1 MVAIWEVRFLPI
13 PRCFFIILEVVPDTD
28 LGQKIMRITNA
39 NARLSKNEKWYA
51 IVALN
56 YDDENVLGVLIN
68 VPNVGLFFMC
78 NHEDFHGAFP
88 NNLVGDMGFRQSYY
102 LTTPASNYSFGD
114 VRYPHGS
121 QLVRVLIGALTL
133 HFGEDIGR
141 TALSCLNSNGY
152 LSSRVNATA
161 VDAIDTGA
169 ENEADD
175 SISQDPMI
183 NDKYENM
190 TYTGQHSYHYHHGR
204 HLNAPMVR
212 FNGHRIG
219 IELEV
224 EFDNSDD
231 RDEFNSIASNWFYR
245 ERDGSLGDY
254 GVEII
259 TIPLL
264 PQDAK
269 DEEMWR
275 SLCKRLRKAKS
286 WDTGRCGLHVHIG
299 REILGKNEDVRQE
312 TLGRMLY
319 LYHEF
324 LKQTRLNVKI
334 FGRDRGYH
342 DVNGQTLES
351 RAANVLGNGIFKDAS
366 IKDKV
371 KQSLIDKGDETRY
384 FDINIQNPAT
394 IEFRKGRGSINATR
408 IAMVIEWC
416 EIICKYSRQ
425 TPWSQIGYE
434 DFVNYAKIAAKGETL
449 KAYLDSEC

>member
-1 MVAIWEVRFLPI
+1 
-13 PRCFFIILEVVPDTD
+13 
-28 LGQKIMRITNA
+28 MRITNA

-51 IVALN
+51 IVELN
-56 YDDENVLGVLIN
+56 YDNNEVIGVLIN
-68 VPNVGLFFMC
+68 VPNDGLYFMC
-78 NHEDFHGAFP
+78 NHEDFHGAYP
-88 NNLVGDMGFRQSYY
+88 NDLVGDRGFRHSYY
-102 LTTPASNYSFGD
+102 LATPASNYSFGD
-114 VRYPHGS
+114 VRYPRGS
-121 QLVRVLIGALTL
+121 QFVRVLIGALTL
-133 HFGEDIGR
+133 HFGGDIGS
-141 TALSCLNSNGY
+141 TALSYLHGNGY
-152 LSSRVNATA
+152 LSGRVNATA
-161 VDAIDTGA
+161 DDAIEDGS
-169 ENEADD
+169 ENATDD

-190 TYTGQHSYHYHHGR
+190 TYTGQHSYHYHHGC
-204 HLNAPMVR
+204 HLNAPIAP
-212 FNGHRIG
+212 FKGHRIG

-224 EFDNSDD
+224 EFDNSTD

-245 ERDGSLGDY
+245 ERDGSLGNY

-275 SLCKRLRKAKS
+275 SLCERLRKAKS

-299 REILGKNEDVRQE
+299 REILGKNEDIRQE

-334 FGRDRGYH
+334 FGRERGYH
-342 DVNGQTLES
+342 DENGQTMES
-351 RAANVLGNGIFKDAS
+351 RAAKVLGNGIFKDAS
-366 IKDKV
+366 VKDKV

-384 FDINIQNPAT
+384 FDINLQNPAT
-394 IEFRKGRGSINATR
+394 IEFRKGRGSINAKR

-416 EIICKYSRQ
+416 EIICNYSRQ

-434 DFVNYAKIAAKGETL
+434 DFVNYAKIVAKGGSL

>member
-1 MVAIWEVRFLPI
+1 
-13 PRCFFIILEVVPDTD
+13 
-28 LGQKIMRITNA
+28 MRITNE

-51 IVALN
+51 IVELN
-56 YDDENVLGVLIN
+56 YDNNEVIGVLIN
-68 VPNVGLFFMC
+68 VPDDGLYFMC
-78 NHEDFHGAFP
+78 NHEDFRGAYP
-88 NNLVGDMGFRQSYY
+88 NDLVGDRGFIFSYY
-102 LTTPASNYSFGD
+102 LATPASNYSFRD

-121 QLVRVLIGALTL
+121 QFVRVLIGALTL
-133 HFGEDIGR
+133 HFGGDIGS
-141 TALSCLNSNGY
+141 TALSYLHGNGY

-161 VDAIDTGA
+161 DDEIEAGA
-169 ENEADD
+169 ENETDD

-190 TYTGQHSYHYHHGR
+190 TYTGQYSYHYHHGY
-204 HLNAPMVR
+204 HLNAPIAP
-212 FNGHRIG
+212 FKGHRIG

-245 ERDGSLGDY
+245 ERDGSLGNY

-269 DEEMWR
+269 DVEMWEG
-275 SLCKRLRKAKS
+275 LCQRLRKAKS

-299 REILGKNEDVRQE
+299 REILGKNEDIRQE

-324 LKQTRLNVKI
+324 LKHTRLNVKI
-334 FGRDRGYH
+334 FGRERGYH
-342 DVNGQTLES
+342 DENGQTMES
-351 RAANVLGNGIFKDAS
+351 RAAKILGNGIFKDAS

-384 FDINIQNPAT
+384 FDINLQNTAT
-394 IEFRKGRGSINATR
+394 IEFRKGKGSINAKR

-434 DFVNYAKIAAKGETL
+434 DFVHYAKIVAKGETL

>member
-1 MVAIWEVRFLPI
+1 
-13 PRCFFIILEVVPDTD
+13 
-28 LGQKIMRITNA
+28 MRITNE
-39 NARLSKNEKWYA
+39 NSRLSKNAKWYA
-51 IVALN
+51 IVELN
-56 YDDENVLGVLIN
+56 DDGEHVIGVLIN
-68 VPNVGLFFMC
+68 VPNDGLYFMC
-78 NHEDFHGAFP
+78 NQEGFNGAYP
-88 NNLVGDMGFRQSYY
+88 NDLVGDRGFRYSYY
-102 LTTPASNYSFGD
+102 LTTPASNYSFRD
-114 VRYPHGS
+114 VCYPHGC
-121 QLVRVLIGALTL
+121 QLVRVLMGALML
-133 HFGEDIGR
+133 HFGEDIGS
-141 TALSCLNSNGY
+141 TALSYLHSNGY

-161 VDAIDTGA
+161 DDAIEAGA
-169 ENEADD
+169 ENATDD

-190 TYTGQHSYHYHHGR
+190 TYTGQHSYHYHHGC
-204 HLNAPMVR
+204 HLNAPIAP
-212 FNGHRIG
+212 FKGHRIG

-224 EFDNSDD
+224 EFDNSED

-245 ERDGSLGDY
+245 ERDGSLGNY

-275 SLCKRLRKAKS
+275 SLCERLRKAKS

-299 REILGKNEDVRQE
+299 REILGKNEDIRQE

-334 FGRDRGYH
+334 FGRERGYH
-342 DVNGQTLES
+342 DENGQTLES
-351 RAANVLGNGIFKDAS
+351 RAAKVLGNGIFKDAS
-366 IKDKV
+366 VKDKV

-384 FDINIQNPAT
+384 FDINLQNPAT
-394 IEFRKGRGSINATR
+394 IEFRKGRGSINAKR

-416 EIICKYSRQ
+416 EIICNYSRQ

-434 DFVNYAKIAAKGETL
+434 DFVNYAKIVAKGGSL

>member
-1 MVAIWEVRFLPI
+1 M
-13 PRCFFIILEVVPDTD
+13 
-28 LGQKIMRITNA
+28 
-39 NARLSKNEKWYA
+39 
-51 IVALN
+51 
-56 YDDENVLGVLIN
+56 
-68 VPNVGLFFMC
+68 
-78 NHEDFHGAFP
+78 
-88 NNLVGDMGFRQSYY
+88 
-102 LTTPASNYSFGD
+102 
-114 VRYPHGS
+114 
-121 QLVRVLIGALTL
+121 
-133 HFGEDIGR
+133 
-141 TALSCLNSNGY
+141 
-152 LSSRVNATA
+152 
-161 VDAIDTGA
+161 
-169 ENEADD
+169 
-175 SISQDPMI
+175 
-183 NDKYENM
+183 
-190 TYTGQHSYHYHHGR
+190 
-204 HLNAPMVR
+204 
-212 FNGHRIG
+212 
-219 IELEV
+219 EV
-224 EFDNSDD
+224 EFDNSED

-245 ERDGSLGDY
+245 ERDGSLGNY

-275 SLCKRLRKAKS
+275 SLCERLRKAKS

-299 REILGKNEDVRQE
+299 REILGKNEDIRQE

-334 FGRDRGYH
+334 FGRERGYH
-342 DVNGQTLES
+342 DENGQTMES
-351 RAANVLGNGIFKDAS
+351 RAAKVLGNGIFKDTS
-366 IKDKV
+366 VKDKV

-384 FDINIQNPAT
+384 FDINLQNPAT

-434 DFVNYAKIAAKGETL
+434 DFVNYAKIVAKGETL

>member
-1 MVAIWEVRFLPI
+1 
-13 PRCFFIILEVVPDTD
+13 
-28 LGQKIMRITNA
+28 MRINSSST
-39 NARLSKNEKWYA
+39 RLFKTEKWYA
-51 IVALN
+51 LIALN
-56 YDDENVLGVLIN
+56 HHSEEGEHTVKGVLIN
-68 VPNVGLFFMC
+68 VPNDGLFFMSDYSVFNGGSPC
-78 NHEDFHGAFP
+78 D
-88 NNLVGDMGFRQSYY
+88 LTGDKGFRFSYY
-102 LTTPASNYSFGD
+102 LSTPANDYSFED
-114 VRYPHGS
+114 IEYPHGS
-121 QLVRVLIGALTL
+121 QFVCVLQRGFLAY
-133 HFGEDIGR
+133 FGGERGR
-141 TALSCLNSNGY
+141 RALSYLRQNGY
-152 LSSRVNATA
+152 LSRDGGNDTA
-161 VDAIDTGA
+161 DDTIEAGA
-169 ENEADD
+169 ENETDD

-190 TYTGQHSYHYHHGR
+190 TYTGQHSYHYHHGC
-204 HLNAPMVR
+204 HLNAPIAP
-212 FNGHRIG
+212 FKGHRIG

-245 ERDGSLGDY
+245 ERDGSLGNY

-269 DEEMWR
+269 DEEMWEG
-275 SLCKRLRKAKS
+275 LCQRLRKAKS

-299 REILGKNEDVRQE
+299 REILGKNEDIRQE

-334 FGRDRGYH
+334 FGRERGYH
-342 DVNGQTLES
+342 DENGQTMES
-351 RAANVLGNGIFKDAS
+351 RAAKVLGNGIFKDAS
-366 IKDKV
+366 VKDKV

-384 FDINIQNPAT
+384 FDINLQNPAT
-394 IEFRKGRGSINATR
+394 IEFRKGRGSINAKR

-434 DFVNYAKIAAKGETL
+434 DFVNYAKIVAKGETL
-449 KAYLDSEC
+449 KAYLDSEY

>member
-1 MVAIWEVRFLPI
+1 
-13 PRCFFIILEVVPDTD
+13 
-28 LGQKIMRITNA
+28 MRITNA

-51 IVALN
+51 IVELN
-56 YDDENVLGVLIN
+56 YNNNEVIGVLIN
-68 VPNVGLFFMC
+68 VPNDGLYFMC
-78 NHEDFHGAFP
+78 NHEDFRGAYP
-88 NNLVGDMGFRQSYY
+88 NDLVGDRGFRHSYY
-102 LTTPASNYSFGD
+102 ITPPAGNYSFGD
-114 VRYPHGS
+114 VRYPRGS
-121 QLVRVLIGALTL
+121 QFIRVLIGALTL
-133 HFGEDIGR
+133 HFGGDIGS
-141 TALSCLNSNGY
+141 TALSYLHGNGY
-152 LSSRVNATA
+152 LSGRVNATA
-161 VDAIDTGA
+161 DDAIEDGS
-169 ENEADD
+169 ENATDD

-190 TYTGQHSYHYHHGR
+190 TYTGQHSYHYHHGC
-204 HLNAPMVR
+204 HLNAPIAP
-212 FNGHRIG
+212 FKGHRIG

-245 ERDGSLGDY
+245 ERDGSLGNY

-275 SLCKRLRKAKS
+275 SLCERLRKAKS

-299 REILGKNEDVRQE
+299 REILGKNEDIRQE

-334 FGRDRGYH
+334 FGRERGYH
-342 DVNGQTLES
+342 DENGQTMES
-351 RAANVLGNGIFKDAS
+351 RAAKVLGNGIFKDAS
-366 IKDKV
+366 VKDKV

-384 FDINIQNPAT
+384 FDINLQNPAT
-394 IEFRKGRGSINATR
+394 IEFRKGRGSINAKR

-416 EIICKYSRQ
+416 EIICNYSRQ

-434 DFVNYAKIAAKGETL
+434 DFVNYAKIVAKGGSL

>member
-1 MVAIWEVRFLPI
+1 
-13 PRCFFIILEVVPDTD
+13 
-28 LGQKIMRITNA
+28 MRITNA

-51 IVALN
+51 IVELN
-56 YDDENVLGVLIN
+56 YNNNEVIGVLIN
-68 VPNVGLFFMC
+68 VPNDGLYFMC
-78 NHEDFHGAFP
+78 NHEDFRGAYP
-88 NNLVGDMGFRQSYY
+88 NDLVGDRGFRHSYY
-102 LTTPASNYSFGD
+102 LATPASNYSFGD
-114 VRYPHGS
+114 VRYPRGS
-121 QLVRVLIGALTL
+121 QFVRVLIGALTL
-133 HFGEDIGR
+133 HFGGDIGS
-141 TALSCLNSNGY
+141 TALSYLHGNGY
-152 LSSRVNATA
+152 LSGRVNATA
-161 VDAIDTGA
+161 DDAIEDGS
-169 ENEADD
+169 ENATDD

-190 TYTGQHSYHYHHGR
+190 TYTGQHSYHYHHGC
-204 HLNAPMVR
+204 HLNAPIAP
-212 FNGHRIG
+212 FKGHRIG

-224 EFDNSDD
+224 EFDNSTD

-245 ERDGSLGDY
+245 ERDGSLGNY

-275 SLCKRLRKAKS
+275 SLCERLRKAKS

-299 REILGKNEDVRQE
+299 REILGKNEDIRQE

-334 FGRDRGYH
+334 FGRERGYH
-342 DVNGQTLES
+342 DENGQTMES
-351 RAANVLGNGIFKDAS
+351 RAAKVLGNGIFKDAS
-366 IKDKV
+366 VKDKV

-384 FDINIQNPAT
+384 FDINLQNPAT
-394 IEFRKGRGSINATR
+394 IEFRKGRGSINAKR

-416 EIICKYSRQ
+416 EIICNYSRQ

-434 DFVNYAKIAAKGETL
+434 DFVNYAKIVAKGGSL

>member
-1 MVAIWEVRFLPI
+1 M
-13 PRCFFIILEVVPDTD
+13 
-28 LGQKIMRITNA
+28 
-39 NARLSKNEKWYA
+39 
-51 IVALN
+51 
-56 YDDENVLGVLIN
+56 
-68 VPNVGLFFMC
+68 
-78 NHEDFHGAFP
+78 
-88 NNLVGDMGFRQSYY
+88 
-102 LTTPASNYSFGD
+102 
-114 VRYPHGS
+114 
-121 QLVRVLIGALTL
+121 
-133 HFGEDIGR
+133 
-141 TALSCLNSNGY
+141 TALRYLHSNGY

-161 VDAIDTGA
+161 VDAIEAGS
-169 ENEADD
+169 ENETDD

-190 TYTGQHSYHYHHGR
+190 TYTGQHSYHYHHGC

-224 EFDNSDD
+224 EFDNSED

-245 ERDGSLGDY
+245 ERDGSLGNY

-275 SLCKRLRKAKS
+275 SLCERLRKARS

-334 FGRDRGYH
+334 FGRERGYH
-342 DVNGQTLES
+342 DENGQTMES
-351 RAANVLGNGIFKDAS
+351 RAAKVLGNGIFKDAS
-366 IKDKV
+366 VKDKV
-371 KQSLIDKGDETRY
+371 KQSLIEKGDETRY
-384 FDINIQNPAT
+384 FDINLQNPAT

-434 DFVNYAKIAAKGETL
+434 DFVNYAKIVAKGETL
-449 KAYLDSEC
+449 KAYLNSEC

>member
-1 MVAIWEVRFLPI
+1 
-13 PRCFFIILEVVPDTD
+13 
-28 LGQKIMRITNA
+28 MRITDE

-51 IVALN
+51 IVELKYHN
-56 YDDENVLGVLIN
+56 DEQVLGVLIN
-68 VPNVGLFFMC
+68 VPNDGLYFMC
-78 NHEDFHGAFP
+78 NHDDFHGAYP
-88 NNLVGDMGFRQSYY
+88 SDLVGDRGFRHSYY
-102 LTTPASNYSFGD
+102 LATPASNYSFGD

-133 HFGEDIGR
+133 HFGGEIGM
-141 TALSCLNSNGY
+141 TALSYLHHNGY
-152 LSSRVNATA
+152 LSNRVNATA
-161 VDAIDTGA
+161 DDAIEAGA
-169 ENEADD
+169 ENETDD

-190 TYTGQHSYHYHHGR
+190 TYTGQHSYHYHHGC

-245 ERDGSLGDY
+245 ERDGSLGNY

-275 SLCKRLRKAKS
+275 SLCERLRKARS

-324 LKQTRLNVKI
+324 LKHTRLNVKI
-334 FGRDRGYH
+334 FGRERGYH
-342 DVNGQTLES
+342 DENGQTMES
-351 RAANVLGNGIFKDAS
+351 RAAKVLGNGIFKDGS
-366 IKDKV
+366 VKDKV
-371 KQSLIDKGDETRY
+371 KESLIRKGDETRY
-384 FDINIQNPAT
+384 FDINLQNPET

-434 DFVNYAKIAAKGETL
+434 DFVNYAKIVAKGETL
-449 KAYLDSEC
+449 KAYLNSEC

>member
-1 MVAIWEVRFLPI
+1 
-13 PRCFFIILEVVPDTD
+13 
-28 LGQKIMRITNA
+28 MRITNE
-39 NARLSKNEKWYA
+39 NARLSKNAKWYA

-56 YDDENVLGVLIN
+56 YNNDEIVLGVLIN
-68 VPNVGLFFMC
+68 VPDDGLYFMC
-78 NHEDFHGAFP
+78 NHEDFRGAYP
-88 NNLVGDMGFRQSYY
+88 NGLVGDRGFRCSYY
-102 LTTPASNYSFGD
+102 LTTPASNYSFRD

-121 QLVRVLIGALTL
+121 QFVRVLIGALTL
-133 HFGEDIGR
+133 HFGGDIGS
-141 TALSCLNSNGY
+141 TALSYLHGNGY

-161 VDAIDTGA
+161 DDAIEAGA
-169 ENEADD
+169 ENETDD

-190 TYTGQHSYHYHHGR
+190 TYTGQYSYHYHHGY
-204 HLNAPMVR
+204 HLNAPIAP
-212 FNGHRIG
+212 FKGHRIG

-245 ERDGSLGDY
+245 ERDGSLGNY

-269 DEEMWR
+269 DVEMWEG
-275 SLCKRLRKAKS
+275 LCQRLRKAKS

-299 REILGKNEDVRQE
+299 REILGKNEDIRQE

-334 FGRDRGYH
+334 FGRERGYH
-342 DVNGQTLES
+342 DENGQTMES
-351 RAANVLGNGIFKDAS
+351 RAAKILGNGIFKDAS

-384 FDINIQNPAT
+384 FDINLQNTAT
-394 IEFRKGRGSINATR
+394 IEFRKGKGSINAKR

-434 DFVNYAKIAAKGETL
+434 DFVNYAKIVAKGESL

>member
-1 MVAIWEVRFLPI
+1 
-13 PRCFFIILEVVPDTD
+13 
-28 LGQKIMRITNA
+28 MRITDE

-51 IVALN
+51 IVELN
-56 YDDENVLGVLIN
+56 YETELVIGVLIN
-68 VPNVGLFFMC
+68 VPNDGLYFMC
-78 NHEDFHGAFP
+78 NHEDFHGAHP
-88 NNLVGDMGFRQSYY
+88 NDLVGDEGFRHSYY

-133 HFGEDIGR
+133 HFAGDIGM
-141 TALSCLNSNGY
+141 TALSYLHHNGY
-152 LSSRVNATA
+152 LSNRVNATA
-161 VDAIDTGA
+161 DDAIEAGA
-169 ENEADD
+169 ENENDD

-190 TYTGQHSYHYHHGR
+190 TYTGQHSYHYHHGC

-245 ERDGSLGDY
+245 ERDGSLGNY

-275 SLCKRLRKAKS
+275 SLCERLRKARS

-334 FGRDRGYH
+334 FGRERGYH
-342 DVNGQTLES
+342 DENGQTMES
-351 RAANVLGNGIFKDAS
+351 RAAKVLGNGIFKDAS
-366 IKDKV
+366 VKDKV
-371 KQSLIDKGDETRY
+371 KQSLIEKGDETRY
-384 FDINIQNPAT
+384 FDINLQNPAT

-434 DFVNYAKIAAKGETL
+434 DFVNYAKIVAKGETL
-449 KAYLDSEC
+449 KAYLNSEC

>member
-1 MVAIWEVRFLPI
+1 
-13 PRCFFIILEVVPDTD
+13 
-28 LGQKIMRITNA
+28 MRITNA

-51 IVALN
+51 IVELKYHN
-56 YDDENVLGVLIN
+56 DEQVLGVLIN
-68 VPNVGLFFMC
+68 VPNDGLYFMC
-78 NHEDFHGAFP
+78 NHEDFHGAIP
-88 NNLVGDMGFRQSYY
+88 SDLAGDRGFRCSYY
-102 LTTPASNYSFGD
+102 LATPASNYSFED

-121 QLVRVLIGALTL
+121 QLVGVLIGALTL
-133 HFGEDIGR
+133 HFGGGIGM
-141 TALSCLNSNGY
+141 TALSYLHSNGY

-161 VDAIDTGA
+161 VDAIETGA
-169 ENEADD
+169 ENETDD
-175 SISQDPMI
+175 SISLDPMI

-190 TYTGQHSYHYHHGR
+190 TYTGQHSYHYHHGC
-204 HLNAPMVR
+204 HLNAPIVR

-245 ERDGSLGDY
+245 ERDGSLGNY

-275 SLCKRLRKAKS
+275 SLCERLRKARS

-299 REILGKNEDVRQE
+299 REILGKNEDIRQE

-334 FGRDRGYH
+334 FGRERGYH
-342 DVNGQTLES
+342 DENGQTMES
-351 RAANVLGNGIFKDAS
+351 RAAKVLGNGIFKDAS
-366 IKDKV
+366 VKDKV
-371 KQSLIDKGDETRY
+371 KQSLIEKGDETRY
-384 FDINIQNPAT
+384 FDINLQNPAT

-434 DFVNYAKIAAKGETL
+434 DFVNYAKIVAKGETL
-449 KAYLDSEC
+449 KAYLNSEC

>member
-1 MVAIWEVRFLPI
+1 
-13 PRCFFIILEVVPDTD
+13 
-28 LGQKIMRITNA
+28 MRIINSDE
-39 NARLSKNEKWYA
+39 RLNRNSKWYA
-51 IVALN
+51 IVELR
-56 YDDENVLGVLIN
+56 YDGENISAILLN
-68 VPNVGLFFMC
+68 VPGDGMFLLSNC
-78 NHEDFHGAFP
+78 EDFNGATP
-88 NNLVGDMGFRQSYY
+88 NYLTGDRGLLFSYY
-102 LTTPASNYSFGD
+102 ISRNADPFTLTD
-114 VRYPHGS
+114 VRYPIDS
-121 QLVRVLIGALTL
+121 RFVRVITSQFSEYFEESEWRKAFLYLSENGYTNTDGQDAAANA
-133 HFGEDIGR
+133 HDDGEDIVS
-141 TALSCLNSNGY
+141 T
-152 LSSRVNATA
+152 
-161 VDAIDTGA
+161 
-169 ENEADD
+169 
-175 SISQDPMI
+175 DPMI

-190 TYTGQHSYHYHHGR
+190 TYTGQYSYHYHHGC
-204 HLNAPMVR
+204 HLNEPIAP
-212 FNGHRIG
+212 FKGHRIG

-231 RDEFNSIASNWFYR
+231 MDEFNSIASNWFYR
-245 ERDGSLGDY
+245 ERDGSLGNY

-269 DEEMWR
+269 DVEMWR
-275 SLCKRLRKAKS
+275 SLCERLRKAKS

-334 FGRDRGYH
+334 FGRERGYH
-342 DVNGQTLES
+342 DENGQTMES
-351 RAANVLGNGIFKDAS
+351 RAAKVLGNGIFKDAS
-366 IKDKV
+366 VKDKV

-384 FDINIQNPAT
+384 FDINLQNPAT
-394 IEFRKGRGSINATR
+394 IEFRKGRGSINAKR

-434 DFVNYAKIAAKGETL
+434 DFVNYAKIVAKDENL

>member
-1 MVAIWEVRFLPI
+1 
-13 PRCFFIILEVVPDTD
+13 
-28 LGQKIMRITNA
+28 MRITDE

-51 IVALN
+51 IVALK
-56 YDDENVLGVLIN
+56 YHDDELVLGVLIN
-68 VPNVGLFFMC
+68 VPNDGLYFMC
-78 NHEDFHGAFP
+78 NHEDFHGAYP
-88 NNLVGDMGFRQSYY
+88 NDLVGDRGFRHSYY

-121 QLVRVLIGALTL
+121 RLVRVLIGALTL
-133 HFGEDIGR
+133 HFGGEMGS
-141 TALSCLNSNGY
+141 TALSYLHSNGY
-152 LSSRVNATA
+152 LSRRVNATA
-161 VDAIDTGA
+161 DDVIDTGA
-169 ENEADD
+169 ENTADD

-190 TYTGQHSYHYHHGR
+190 TYTGQHSYHYHHGC

-245 ERDGSLGDY
+245 ERDGSLGNY

-275 SLCKRLRKAKS
+275 SLCERLRKAKS

-334 FGRDRGYH
+334 FGRERGYH
-342 DVNGQTLES
+342 DENGQTLES
-351 RAANVLGNGIFKDAS
+351 RAAKVLGNGIFKDAS
-366 IKDKV
+366 VKDKV

-384 FDINIQNPAT
+384 FDINLQNPAT
-394 IEFRKGRGSINATR
+394 IEFRKGRGSINAKR

-434 DFVNYAKIAAKGETL
+434 DFVNYAKIVAKGENL

>member
-1 MVAIWEVRFLPI
+1 
-13 PRCFFIILEVVPDTD
+13 
-28 LGQKIMRITNA
+28 MRITDE

-51 IVALN
+51 IVELK
-56 YDDENVLGVLIN
+56 YHHDEQVLGVLIN
-68 VPNVGLFFMC
+68 VPNDGLYFMC
-78 NHEDFHGAFP
+78 NHEDFHGAYP
-88 NNLVGDMGFRQSYY
+88 NDLVGDRGFRHSYY

-133 HFGEDIGR
+133 HFGGEIGM
-141 TALSCLNSNGY
+141 TALSYLHSNGY

-161 VDAIDTGA
+161 VDVIDTGS
-169 ENEADD
+169 ENATDD

-190 TYTGQHSYHYHHGR
+190 TYTGQHSYHYHHGC

-224 EFDNSDD
+224 EFDNSTD

-245 ERDGSLGDY
+245 ERDGSLGNY

-269 DEEMWR
+269 DVEMWS
-275 SLCKRLRKAKS
+275 SLCERLRKAKS

-334 FGRDRGYH
+334 FGRERGYH
-342 DVNGQTLES
+342 DENGQTMES
-351 RAANVLGNGIFKDAS
+351 RAAKVLGNGIFKDAS
-366 IKDKV
+366 VKDKV

-384 FDINIQNPAT
+384 FDINLQNPAT
-394 IEFRKGRGSINATR
+394 IEFRKGRGSINAKR

-434 DFVNYAKIAAKGETL
+434 DFVNYAKIVAKDENL

>member
-1 MVAIWEVRFLPI
+1 
-13 PRCFFIILEVVPDTD
+13 
-28 LGQKIMRITNA
+28 MRITDE

-51 IVALN
+51 IVELN
-56 YDDENVLGVLIN
+56 YETELVIGVLIN
-68 VPNVGLFFMC
+68 VPNDGLYFMC
-78 NHEDFHGAFP
+78 NHEDFHGAFSDV
-88 NNLVGDMGFRQSYY
+88 LVGDRGFRHSYY

-121 QLVRVLIGALTL
+121 QLNRVLIGALTL
-133 HFGEDIGR
+133 HFGGDIGM
-141 TALSCLNSNGY
+141 TALSCLQRNGY

-161 VDAIDTGA
+161 DDAIEAGA
-169 ENEADD
+169 ENETDD

-190 TYTGQHSYHYHHGR
+190 TYTGQHYYHYHHGC

-224 EFDNSDD
+224 EFDNSED

-245 ERDGSLGDY
+245 ERDGSLGNY

-275 SLCKRLRKAKS
+275 SLCERLRKARS

-334 FGRDRGYH
+334 FGRERGYH
-342 DVNGQTLES
+342 DENGQTMES
-351 RAANVLGNGIFKDAS
+351 RAAKVLGNGIFKDAS
-366 IKDKV
+366 VKDRV

-384 FDINIQNPAT
+384 FDINLQNPAT
-394 IEFRKGRGSINATR
+394 IEFRKGRGSINAKR

-434 DFVNYAKIAAKGETL
+434 DFVNYAKIVAKGETL
-449 KAYLDSEC
+449 KAYLNSEC

>member
-1 MVAIWEVRFLPI
+1 
-13 PRCFFIILEVVPDTD
+13 
-28 LGQKIMRITNA
+28 MRITDE

-51 IVALN
+51 IVELKYHN
-56 YDDENVLGVLIN
+56 DEQVLGVLIN
-68 VPNVGLFFMC
+68 VPNDGLYFMC
-78 NHEDFHGAFP
+78 NHDDFHGAYP
-88 NNLVGDMGFRQSYY
+88 SDLVGDRGFRHSYY

-133 HFGEDIGR
+133 HFGGDIGM
-141 TALSCLNSNGY
+141 TALSYLHHNGY
-152 LSSRVNATA
+152 LSNRVNATA
-161 VDAIDTGA
+161 DDAIEAGA
-169 ENEADD
+169 ENETDD

-190 TYTGQHSYHYHHGR
+190 TYTGQHSYHYHHGC

-245 ERDGSLGDY
+245 ERDGSLGNY

-275 SLCKRLRKAKS
+275 SLCERLRKARS

-324 LKQTRLNVKI
+324 LKHTRLNVKI
-334 FGRDRGYH
+334 FGRERGYH
-342 DVNGQTLES
+342 DENGQTMES
-351 RAANVLGNGIFKDAS
+351 RAAKVLGNGIFKDAS
-366 IKDKV
+366 VKDKV
-371 KQSLIDKGDETRY
+371 KQSLIEKGDETRY
-384 FDINIQNPAT
+384 FDINLQNSAT

-434 DFVNYAKIAAKGETL
+434 DFVNYAKIVAKGETL
-449 KAYLDSEC
+449 KAYLNSEC

>member
-1 MVAIWEVRFLPI
+1 
-13 PRCFFIILEVVPDTD
+13 
-28 LGQKIMRITNA
+28 MRITNE
-39 NARLSKNEKWYA
+39 NARLSKNAKWYA
-51 IVALN
+51 IVELKYHN
-56 YDDENVLGVLIN
+56 DEQVLGVLIN
-68 VPNVGLFFMC
+68 VPNDGLYFMC
-78 NHEDFHGAFP
+78 NHEDFHGAYP
-88 NNLVGDMGFRQSYY
+88 NDLVGDRGFRHSYY
-102 LTTPASNYSFGD
+102 LTTPAFNYTFGD
-114 VRYPHGS
+114 IRYPHGS

-133 HFGEDIGR
+133 HFGEDIGS
-141 TALSCLNSNGY
+141 TALSYLHSNGY

-161 VDAIDTGA
+161 DDVIDTGA
-169 ENEADD
+169 GNEADD

-190 TYTGQHSYHYHHGR
+190 TYTGQYSYHYHHGC
-204 HLNAPMVR
+204 HLNEPIAP
-212 FNGHRIG
+212 FKGHRIG

-224 EFDNSDD
+224 EFDCSED
-231 RDEFNSIASNWFYR
+231 RNDFNSIPSNWFYR
-245 ERDGSLGDY
+245 ERDGSLGNY

-275 SLCKRLRKAKS
+275 SLCERLRKAKS

-299 REILGKNEDVRQE
+299 REILGKNEDIRQE

-334 FGRDRGYH
+334 FGRERGYH
-342 DVNGQTLES
+342 DENGQTMES
-351 RAANVLGNGIFKDAS
+351 RAAKVLGNGIFKDAS

-384 FDINIQNPAT
+384 FDINLQNPAT
-394 IEFRKGRGSINATR
+394 IEFRKGRGSINAKR

-434 DFVNYAKIAAKGETL
+434 DFVNYAKIVAKGETL

>member
-1 MVAIWEVRFLPI
+1 
-13 PRCFFIILEVVPDTD
+13 
-28 LGQKIMRITNA
+28 MRITNE

-51 IVALN
+51 IVELN
-56 YDDENVLGVLIN
+56 YETELLIGVLIN
-68 VPNVGLFFMC
+68 VPNDGLYFMC

-88 NNLVGDMGFRQSYY
+88 NDLVGDRGFRHSYY
-102 LTTPASNYSFGD
+102 LATPASNYSFRD

-121 QLVRVLIGALTL
+121 QFVRVLIGALTL
-133 HFGEDIGR
+133 HFGGDIGS
-141 TALSCLNSNGY
+141 TALSYLHTNGF
-152 LSSRVNATA
+152 LSGGGYATT
-161 VDAIDTGA
+161 DEIEIGS
-169 ENEADD
+169 ENETDD

-190 TYTGQHSYHYHHGR
+190 TYTGQYSYHYHHGC
-204 HLNAPMVR
+204 HLNEPIAP
-212 FNGHRIG
+212 FKGHRIG

-245 ERDGSLGDY
+245 ERDGSLGNY

-275 SLCKRLRKAKS
+275 SLCERLRKARS

-334 FGRDRGYH
+334 FGRERGYH
-342 DVNGQTLES
+342 DENGQTMES
-351 RAANVLGNGIFKDAS
+351 RAAKVLGNGIFKDAS
-366 IKDKV
+366 VKDKV
-371 KQSLIDKGDETRY
+371 KQSLIEKGDETRY
-384 FDINIQNPAT
+384 FDINLQNPAT

-434 DFVNYAKIAAKGETL
+434 DFVNYAKIVAKGETL

>member
-1 MVAIWEVRFLPI
+1 
-13 PRCFFIILEVVPDTD
+13 
-28 LGQKIMRITNA
+28 MRITNE

-51 IVALN
+51 IVELKYHN
-56 YDDENVLGVLIN
+56 DEQVLGVLIN
-68 VPNVGLFFMC
+68 VPNDGLYFMC
-78 NHEDFHGAFP
+78 NHEDFHGAYP
-88 NNLVGDMGFRQSYY
+88 NDLVGDRGFRHSYY
-102 LTTPASNYSFGD
+102 LTTPANNYSFGD

-121 QLVRVLIGALTL
+121 QLVQVLIGALTL
-133 HFGEDIGR
+133 HFGGDIGS
-141 TALSCLNSNGY
+141 TALSYLHSNGY

-161 VDAIDTGA
+161 DDAIEAGA
-169 ENEADD
+169 ENETDD

-190 TYTGQHSYHYHHGR
+190 TYTGQHSYHYHHGC
-204 HLNAPMVR
+204 HLNAPIAP
-212 FNGHRIG
+212 FKGHRIG

-245 ERDGSLGDY
+245 ERDGSLGNY

-275 SLCKRLRKAKS
+275 SLCERLRKAKS

-334 FGRDRGYH
+334 FGRERGYH
-342 DVNGQTLES
+342 DENGQTMES
-351 RAANVLGNGIFKDAS
+351 RAAKVLGNGIFKDAS
-366 IKDKV
+366 VKDKV

-384 FDINIQNPAT
+384 FDINLQNPCT
-394 IEFRKGRGSINATR
+394 IEFRKGRGSINAKR

-416 EIICKYSRQ
+416 EIICNYSRQ

-434 DFVNYAKIAAKGETL
+434 DFVNYAKIVAKGGSL
-449 KAYLDSEC
+449 KGYLDSEC

>member
-1 MVAIWEVRFLPI
+1 
-13 PRCFFIILEVVPDTD
+13 
-28 LGQKIMRITNA
+28 MRITDE

-51 IVALN
+51 IVELKYHN
-56 YDDENVLGVLIN
+56 DEQVLGVLIN
-68 VPNVGLFFMC
+68 VPNDGLYFMC
-78 NHEDFHGAFP
+78 NHEDFHGAYP
-88 NNLVGDMGFRQSYY
+88 NDLVGDRGFRHSYY
-102 LTTPASNYSFGD
+102 LTTPASNYTFGD
-114 VRYPHGS
+114 IRYPHGS
-121 QLVRVLIGALTL
+121 QLVQVMIGALTL
-133 HFGEDIGR
+133 HFGGDIGS
-141 TALSCLNSNGY
+141 TALSYLHSNGY

-161 VDAIDTGA
+161 DDVIDTGA
-169 ENEADD
+169 GNEADD

-190 TYTGQHSYHYHHGR
+190 TYTGQYSYHYHHGC
-204 HLNAPMVR
+204 HLNEPIAP
-212 FNGHRIG
+212 FKGHRIG

-224 EFDNSDD
+224 EFDCSED
-231 RDEFNSIASNWFYR
+231 RNDFNSIPSNWFYR
-245 ERDGSLGDY
+245 ERDGSLGNY

-269 DEEMWR
+269 DVEMWR
-275 SLCKRLRKAKS
+275 SLCERLRKAKS

-299 REILGKNEDVRQE
+299 REILGKNEDIRQE

-334 FGRDRGYH
+334 FGRERGYH
-342 DVNGQTLES
+342 DENGQTMES
-351 RAANVLGNGIFKDAS
+351 RAAKVLGNGIFKDAS
-366 IKDKV
+366 VKDKV

-384 FDINIQNPAT
+384 FDINLQNPAT
-394 IEFRKGRGSINATR
+394 IEFRKGRGSINAKR

-434 DFVNYAKIAAKGETL
+434 DFVNYAKIVAKDENL

>member
-1 MVAIWEVRFLPI
+1 
-13 PRCFFIILEVVPDTD
+13 
-28 LGQKIMRITNA
+28 MRITNA

-51 IVALN
+51 IVELN
-56 YDDENVLGVLIN
+56 YNNNEVIGVLIN
-68 VPNVGLFFMC
+68 VPNDGLYFMC
-78 NHEDFHGAFP
+78 NHEDFRGAYP
-88 NNLVGDMGFRQSYY
+88 NDLVGDRGFRHSYY
-102 LTTPASNYSFGD
+102 LATPASNYSFGD
-114 VRYPHGS
+114 VRYPRGS
-121 QLVRVLIGALTL
+121 QFIRVLIGALTL
-133 HFGEDIGR
+133 HFGGDIGS
-141 TALSCLNSNGY
+141 TALSYLHGNGY
-152 LSSRVNATA
+152 LSGRVNATA
-161 VDAIDTGA
+161 DDAIEDGS
-169 ENEADD
+169 ENATDD

-190 TYTGQHSYHYHHGR
+190 TYTGQHSYHYHHGC
-204 HLNAPMVR
+204 HLNAPIAP
-212 FNGHRIG
+212 FKGHRIG

-224 EFDNSDD
+224 EFDNSTD

-245 ERDGSLGDY
+245 ERDGSLGNY

-275 SLCKRLRKAKS
+275 SLCERLRKAKS

-299 REILGKNEDVRQE
+299 REILGKNEDIRQE

-334 FGRDRGYH
+334 FGRERGYH
-342 DVNGQTLES
+342 DENGQTMES
-351 RAANVLGNGIFKDAS
+351 RAAKVLGNGIFKDAS
-366 IKDKV
+366 VKDKV

-384 FDINIQNPAT
+384 FDINLQNPAT
-394 IEFRKGRGSINATR
+394 IEFRKGRGSINAKR

-416 EIICKYSRQ
+416 EIICNYSRQ

-434 DFVNYAKIAAKGETL
+434 DFVNYAKIVAKGGSL

>member
-1 MVAIWEVRFLPI
+1 
-13 PRCFFIILEVVPDTD
+13 
-28 LGQKIMRITNA
+28 MRITNE
-39 NARLSKNEKWYA
+39 NARLSKNAKWYA

-56 YDDENVLGVLIN
+56 YNNDEIVLGVLIN
-68 VPNVGLFFMC
+68 VPDDGLYFMC
-78 NHEDFHGAFP
+78 NHEDFRGAYP
-88 NNLVGDMGFRQSYY
+88 NGLVGDRGFRCSYY
-102 LTTPASNYSFGD
+102 LTTPASNYSFRD

-121 QLVRVLIGALTL
+121 QFVRVLIGALTL
-133 HFGEDIGR
+133 HFGGDIGS
-141 TALSCLNSNGY
+141 TALSYLHGNGY

-161 VDAIDTGA
+161 DDAIEAGA
-169 ENEADD
+169 ENETDD

-190 TYTGQHSYHYHHGR
+190 TYTGQYSYHYHHGY
-204 HLNAPMVR
+204 HLNAPIAP
-212 FNGHRIG
+212 FKGHRIG

-245 ERDGSLGDY
+245 ERDGSLGNY

-269 DEEMWR
+269 DVEMWEG
-275 SLCKRLRKAKS
+275 LCQRLRKAKS

-299 REILGKNEDVRQE
+299 REILGKNEDIRQE

-334 FGRDRGYH
+334 FGRERGYH
-342 DVNGQTLES
+342 DENGQTMES
-351 RAANVLGNGIFKDAS
+351 RAAKVLGNGIFKDAS

-384 FDINIQNPAT
+384 FDINLQNTAT
-394 IEFRKGRGSINATR
+394 IEFRKGKGSINAKR

-434 DFVNYAKIAAKGETL
+434 DFVNYAKIVAKGESL

>member
-1 MVAIWEVRFLPI
+1 
-13 PRCFFIILEVVPDTD
+13 
-28 LGQKIMRITNA
+28 MRITNE
-39 NARLSKNEKWYA
+39 NARLSKNAKWYA

-56 YDDENVLGVLIN
+56 YNNDEIVLGVLMN
-68 VPNVGLFFMC
+68 VPDDGLYFMC
-78 NHEDFHGAFP
+78 NHEDFRCAYP
-88 NNLVGDMGFRQSYY
+88 NDLVGDRGFRCSYY
-102 LTTPASNYSFGD
+102 LATPASNYSFRD
-114 VRYPHGS
+114 VRYPNGS
-121 QLVRVLIGALTL
+121 QFVRVLIGALTL
-133 HFGEDIGR
+133 HFGGDIGS
-141 TALSCLNSNGY
+141 TALSYLHSNGY

-161 VDAIDTGA
+161 VDAIETGA
-169 ENEADD
+169 DNETDD

-190 TYTGQHSYHYHHGR
+190 TYTGQHSYHYHHGC
-204 HLNAPMVR
+204 HLNAPIAP
-212 FNGHRIG
+212 FKGHRIG

-224 EFDNSDD
+224 EFDNSED

-245 ERDGSLGDY
+245 ERDGSLGNY

-275 SLCKRLRKAKS
+275 SLCERLRKAKS

-299 REILGKNEDVRQE
+299 REILGKNEDIRQE

-334 FGRDRGYH
+334 FGRERGYH
-342 DVNGQTLES
+342 DENGQTMES
-351 RAANVLGNGIFKDAS
+351 RAAKVLGNGIFKDAS
-366 IKDKV
+366 VKDKV

-384 FDINIQNPAT
+384 FDINLQNPAT
-394 IEFRKGRGSINATR
+394 IEFRKGRGSINAKR

-416 EIICKYSRQ
+416 EIICNYSRQ

-434 DFVNYAKIAAKGETL
+434 DFVNYAKIVAKGETL

>member
-1 MVAIWEVRFLPI
+1 M
-13 PRCFFIILEVVPDTD
+13 
-28 LGQKIMRITNA
+28 
-39 NARLSKNEKWYA
+39 
-51 IVALN
+51 
-56 YDDENVLGVLIN
+56 
-68 VPNVGLFFMC
+68 
-78 NHEDFHGAFP
+78 
-88 NNLVGDMGFRQSYY
+88 
-102 LTTPASNYSFGD
+102 
-114 VRYPHGS
+114 
-121 QLVRVLIGALTL
+121 
-133 HFGEDIGR
+133 
-141 TALSCLNSNGY
+141 TALSYLHRNGY

-161 VDAIDTGA
+161 VDVIDTGS
-169 ENEADD
+169 ENETDD

-190 TYTGQHSYHYHHGR
+190 TYTGQHSYHYHHGC

-245 ERDGSLGDY
+245 ERDGSLGNY

-275 SLCKRLRKAKS
+275 SLCERLRKARS

-334 FGRDRGYH
+334 FGRERGYH
-342 DVNGQTLES
+342 DENGQTMES
-351 RAANVLGNGIFKDAS
+351 RAAKVLGNGIFKDTS
-366 IKDKV
+366 VKDKV
-371 KQSLIDKGDETRY
+371 KQSLIEKGDETRY
-384 FDINIQNPAT
+384 FDINLQNPAT
-394 IEFRKGRGSINATR
+394 IEFRKGRGSINAKR

-434 DFVNYAKIAAKGETL
+434 DFVNYAKIVAKGETL
-449 KAYLDSEC
+449 KAYLDSER

>member
-1 MVAIWEVRFLPI
+1 
-13 PRCFFIILEVVPDTD
+13 
-28 LGQKIMRITNA
+28 MRITNE

-51 IVALN
+51 IVELN
-56 YDDENVLGVLIN
+56 YETELLIGVLIN
-68 VPNVGLFFMC
+68 VPNDGLYFMC
-78 NHEDFHGAFP
+78 NHDDFHGAYP
-88 NNLVGDMGFRQSYY
+88 SDLVGDRGFRHSYY
-102 LTTPASNYSFGD
+102 LTTPASNYSFRD
-114 VRYPHGS
+114 VSYPHGS
-121 QLVRVLIGALTL
+121 QFRRVLIGALTL
-133 HFGEDIGR
+133 HFGGEIGM
-141 TALSCLNSNGY
+141 TALSYLHHNGY
-152 LSSRVNATA
+152 LSNRVNATA
-161 VDAIDTGA
+161 DDTIETGA
-169 ENEADD
+169 ENATDD

-190 TYTGQHSYHYHHGR
+190 TYTGQHSYHYHHGC
-204 HLNAPMVR
+204 HLNEPIAP
-212 FNGHRIG
+212 FKGHRIG

-224 EFDNSDD
+224 EFDNSED

-245 ERDGSLGDY
+245 ERDGSLGNY

-275 SLCKRLRKAKS
+275 SLCERLRKARS

-334 FGRDRGYH
+334 FGRERGYH
-342 DVNGQTLES
+342 DENGQTMES
-351 RAANVLGNGIFKDAS
+351 RAAKVLGNGIFKDAS
-366 IKDKV
+366 VKDKV

-384 FDINIQNPAT
+384 FDINLQNPAT
-394 IEFRKGRGSINATR
+394 IEFRKGRGSINAKR

-434 DFVNYAKIAAKGETL
+434 DFVNYAKIVAKGETL